1 MARSAG
7 GVAIEEPGHRF
18 RDTAKMM
25 RLSQD
30 NWQTVQQ
37 SGLIDLFASPDG
49 EGRLVDGSGHAFV
62 NMSSYSYLG
71 LNEHPDVVQGG
82 IDALTQERCTGLG
95 ITPTRIRPSLFASVQ
110 EELSQLFGA
119 QCLYAASCSTA
130 TAGLLPLVSSGAL
143 SGGEPR
149 VTVFDKRSHFCMDY
163 MKPACA
169 DEAPVV
175 VAPHNDMD
183 FLEDVCRRHPRV
195 AYVADGAYSMGGL
208 ADLAAIRRLQ
218 EKYGLFVWFDDSHAV
233 SVIGDAGEGYVRSQL
248 DEIDELTLVTAS
260 LEKGFG
266 CSGGVV
272 MLGRDVDADFIN
284 TFAGPM
290 CWSQTPSVANLGT
303 VRASARLHRTP
314 EFGRLRRRLR
324 ENAALFDR
332 RIPTETAGSQLPVRA
347 LPVGDRDLAISL
359 SQQLLAEGFYCA
371 PVHFPV
377 TSRGREG
384 LRVMLR
390 ANVEPDAMERFVG
403 LLEQLVVP
411 HLLPR

>member
-1 MARSAG
+1 MA
-7 GVAIEEPGHRF
+7 VEEPRHRF

-25 RLSQD
+25 RLSQE
-30 NWQTVQQ
+30 NWQTVQE
-37 SGLIDLFASPDG
+37 SGLIDLFAAPDG
-49 EGRLVDGSGHAFV
+49 EGHLVDHRTGHRFV

-71 LNEHPDVVQGG
+71 LNEHPDVIQGG
-82 IDALTQERCTGLG
+82 IDALTSQRCTGLG
-95 ITPTRIRPSLFASVQ
+95 ITPTRIRPSLFSQVQ
-110 EELSQLFGA
+110 DELSELFDA
-119 QCLYAASCSTA
+119 QCLYAASCSVA
-130 TAGLLPLVSSGAL
+130 TAGLLPLVASGAL

-169 DEAPVV
+169 DEAPVL
-175 VAPHNDMD
+175 VAPHNDME

-195 AYVADGAYSMGGL
+195 AYVADGAYSMGGVANL
-208 ADLAAIRRLQ
+208 PELRRLQ
-218 EKYGLFVWFDDSHAV
+218 DRYGLFVWFDDSHAM
-233 SVIGDAGEGYVRSQL
+233 SVMGESGEGFVRSRI
-248 DEIDELTLVTAS
+248 DEVDELTLITAS

-272 MLGRDVDADFIN
+272 MLNRGIDSDFIN

-303 VRASARLHRTP
+303 VSACARLHGSP
-314 EFGRLRRRLR
+314 ELGRLQRRLR
-324 ENAALFDR
+324 ENLELFDR
-332 RIPTETAGSQLPVRA
+332 RIPTATSGSQLPVRA

-359 SQQLLAEGFYCA
+359 SRKLFAEGFYCA

-384 LRVMLR
+384 LRVMVR
-390 ANVEPDAMERFVG
+390 ANIEPGTWERFTG
-403 LLEQLVVP
+403 LLQALVVP
-411 HLLPR
+411 HLLP